1 MNDGLLVEQSKGER
15 ESMQI
20 KKKETMGNAG
30 WQSRGKESK
39 GMDGK

>member
-1 MNDGLLVEQSKGER
+1 
-15 ESMQI
+15 MQI

-39 GMDGK
+39 GDRQKLKKWLQRVQD